1 MSQEQYQKKTGAIY
15 GTLFSNYGDK
25 LFNDSVELF
34 FKRHKRWGI
43 DTEWFQGKSCLDAGC
58 GGGRFMV
65 ALSRLGAR
73 EVKGIDI
80 SDGAVNLAN
89 ERLRERG
96 FPNAEAAVASVLKI
110 PFADNRFDYVV
121 SSGVIHHTPTPHV
134 AFKELV
140 RVLKPRGKLFL
151 SIYGTGGLKWL
162 TNDIFRYSICTVV
175 PFTVM
180 EQIFKAVGV
189 PPNKRYNILDNL
201 YVTHC
206 YRFTEAEVRRWLAHA
221 GFENVRRLKFERY
234 DYETLLSRIIHGE
247 GWLQFYAE
255 KG

>member
-151 SIYGTGGLKWL
+151 SIYIVGFALISFVRNIDRKKVIRL
-162 TNDIFRYSICTVV
+162 RDKVRFLFRNTMNNIHK
-175 PFTVM
+175 M
-180 EQIFKAVGV
+180 QKA
-189 PPNKRYNILDNL
+189 K
-201 YVTHC
+201 
-206 YRFTEAEVRRWLAHA
+206 
-221 GFENVRRLKFERY
+221 K
-234 DYETLLSRIIHGE
+234 
-247 GWLQFYAE
+247 
-255 KG
+255 